1 MIYDLIIIG
10 MGISGITSAIYAK
23 RSNLSILCLE
33 QNDYIGGALKNI
45 KKINNYPGYDEISGE
60 ELINNLK
67 KQLDYNNISV
77 NHETVTNIVKEAEY
91 INVTTNQS
99 NIYKGKNILISTG
112 RYINSDNINNID
124 KYIGHGVSYCAVCDG
139 FFFKNK
145 DVMVVDKSNKSI
157 DDVNYLSN
165 IVNKVYLLSNNEYQN
180 LPSNVDIIKNR
191 SIIGITGE
199 NIVESVIL
207 DNNEEIKLQGVFF
220 PENFNTKTNFINSIN
235 IDNEDGYIKVD
246 NNMKTNI
253 ENIYASGDA
262 IKKNIYQLVTAS
274 NDAIIATIDII
285 KNK

>member
-33 QNDYIGGALKNI
+33 QNDSIGGALKNI

-112 RYINSDNINNID
+112 RYINSDKINNID

-207 DNNEEIKLQGVFF
+207 DNNEEIKLHGVFF

>member
-112 RYINSDNINNID
+112 RYINSDKINNID

>member
-112 RYINSDNINNID
+112 RYINSDKINNID

-157 DDVNYLSN
+157 NDVNYLSN